1 MYRAAFALKS
11 GHQRLLNGLFM
22 QHGRFGIVIQQ
33 RLQPTSSTGPT
44 SQSATQTAIATRVVQ
59 EPFLNGSSSI
69 YVEEM
74 YKAWLKDPNSVHK
87 SWDIFFRVSETAE
100 PGHAY
105 RSPTMPAPTIASYP
119 SLSGRTPT
127 TQAEIRSAVTSSD
140 SLRDIE
146 DHLSVQAII
155 RSYQVCFFNPQY
167 TQTDQIQIDPKTL
180 HNQLMD
186 DFLTKKKKRNYLC
199 PTNITSTRANFFAQ
213 SDQIRFGCLL
223 AVCVFG
229 YR

>member
-1 MYRAAFALKS
+1 MYRAALALKS
-11 GHQRLLNGLFM
+11 GHHRLYGGLNGLLIN
-22 QHGRFGIVIQQ
+22 GRFGILVNQSH
-33 RLQPTSSTGPT
+33 PTSSTIPK
-44 SQSATQTAIATRVVQ
+44 SQSAAAATQAAVATRVVQ

-186 DFLTKKKKRNYLC
+186 DFLTKKKKRNWE
-199 PTNITSTRANFFAQ
+199 SSR
-213 SDQIRFGCLL
+213 
-223 AVCVFG
+223 
-229 YR
+229 